1 MQLSGLNQTI
11 NGFMNIS
18 TMSKIYWF
26 TGQPG
31 AGKTV
36 LAKLLQARFEWMRQD
51 VFHIDGDDLRD
62 LIQNKDYSKEGRIKN
77 IELAQSIAKYL
88 YNKNNNVVVSL
99 VSPYLDI
106 REKFKQDMGADIVE
120 IYVHT
125 TDIRGREQFHV
136 PDYEVPTSNFISI
149 DTTGKTDIESF
160 KHLLTQI

>member
-1 MQLSGLNQTI
+1 M
-11 NGFMNIS
+11 
-18 TMSKIYWF
+18 IYWF

-36 LAKLLQARFEWMRQD
+36 LAKALQDRLEWMRRD

-88 YNKNNNVVVSL
+88 HNKNNDVVVSL
-99 VSPYLDI
+99 VSPYLEI
-106 REKFKQDMGADIVE
+106 RERFKQDMGADIVE

-136 PDYEVPTSNFISI
+136 SDYEVPTSNFISI
-149 DTTGKTDIESF
+149 DTTGNTDTESF
-160 KHLLTQI
+160 KHLLTQL

>member
-1 MQLSGLNQTI
+1 
-11 NGFMNIS
+11 MNIL

-62 LIQNKDYSKEGRIKN
+62 LIQNKDYSKEGRVKN

-106 REKFKQDMGADIVE
+106 RERFKQDMDADIVE

-136 PDYEVPTSNFISI
+136 SDYEIPTSNFISI

-160 KHLLTQI
+160 KHLITQL

>member
-1 MQLSGLNQTI
+1 M
-11 NGFMNIS
+11 
-18 TMSKIYWF
+18 IYWF

-36 LAKLLQARFEWMRQD
+36 LAKALQDRLEWMRRD

-62 LIQNKDYSKEGRIKN
+62 LTQNKDYSKEGRIKN

-106 REKFKQDMGADIVE
+106 RERFKQDMGANIVE

-149 DTTGKTDIESF
+149 DTTGKTNMESF
-160 KHLLTQI
+160 KHLLTQL

>member
-1 MQLSGLNQTI
+1 M
-11 NGFMNIS
+11 
-18 TMSKIYWF
+18 IYWF

-36 LAKLLQARFEWMRQD
+36 LAKALQDRLEWMRRD

-88 YNKNNNVVVSL
+88 YNKECDVIVSL
-99 VSPYLDI
+99 VSPYLDV
-106 REKFKQDMGADIVE
+106 RERFKQDMGMDLTE
-120 IYVHT
+120 IYVYT

-136 PDYEVPTSNFISI
+136 SDYDAPTSNFISI
-149 DTTGKTDIESF
+149 DTTGKTVEQSF
-160 KHLLTQI
+160 KELILQL

>member
-1 MQLSGLNQTI
+1 
-11 NGFMNIS
+11 MNIS

-36 LAKLLQARFEWMRQD
+36 LAKLLQSRFEWMRQD

-106 REKFKQDMGADIVE
+106 RERFKQDMDTNIVE

-136 PDYEVPTSNFISI
+136 TDYEVPTSNFISI
-149 DTTGKTDIESF
+149 DTTGKSDIESF
-160 KHLLTQI
+160 KHLLTQL

>member
-1 MQLSGLNQTI
+1 MQPNGLNQTI
-11 NGFMNIS
+11 NGSMNIS

-62 LIQNKDYSKEGRIKN
+62 LIQNKDYSKEGRVKN

-106 REKFKQDMGADIVE
+106 RERFKQDMGTNIVE

-136 PDYEVPTSNFISI
+136 SDYEVPTSNFISI

>member
-1 MQLSGLNQTI
+1 
-11 NGFMNIS
+11 MNIS
-18 TMSKIYWF
+18 IMSKIYWF

-106 REKFKQDMGADIVE
+106 RERFKQDMDTNIVE

-136 PDYEVPTSNFISI
+136 SDYEVPTSNFISI

-160 KHLLTQI
+160 KHLLTQL

>member
-1 MQLSGLNQTI
+1 MQLNGLKHIT
-11 NGFMNIS
+11 NGSMNIS

-36 LAKLLQARFEWMRQD
+36 LAKALQDRLEWMRQD

-88 YNKNNNVVVSL
+88 YNKNKIVVVSL

-106 REKFKQDMGADIVE
+106 RERFKQDMGTNIVE

-136 PDYEVPTSNFISI
+136 LDYEVPNSNFISI
-149 DTTGKTDIESF
+149 DTTGKTDTESF
-160 KHLLTQI
+160 KYLLTKL

>member
-1 MQLSGLNQTI
+1 
-11 NGFMNIS
+11 MNIS

-106 REKFKQDMGADIVE
+106 RERFKQDIGDDIVE

-136 PDYEVPTSNFISI
+136 PDYEVPTLNFISI

>member
-1 MQLSGLNQTI
+1 M
-11 NGFMNIS
+11 
-18 TMSKIYWF
+18 IYWF

-36 LAKLLQARFEWMRQD
+36 LAKALQDRLEWMRRD

-88 YNKNNNVVVSL
+88 HNKNNDVVVSL
-99 VSPYLDI
+99 VSPYLEV
-106 REKFKQDMGADIVE
+106 RERFKQDMGADIVE

-136 PDYEVPTSNFISI
+136 SDYDTPISNFISI
-149 DTTGKTDIESF
+149 DTTGNTDIKSF
-160 KHLLTQI
+160 KHLITQL

>member
-1 MQLSGLNQTI
+1 M
-11 NGFMNIS
+11 
-18 TMSKIYWF
+18 IYWF

-51 VFHIDGDDLRD
+51 VFHIDGDELRD

-106 REKFKQDMGADIVE
+106 RERFKQDMGTDIVE

-136 PDYEVPTSNFISI
+136 SDYEVPISNFISI

-160 KHLLTQI
+160 KQLINLLKL

>member
-1 MQLSGLNQTI
+1 
-11 NGFMNIS
+11 MNIS

-106 REKFKQDMGADIVE
+106 RERFKQDMDANIVE

-136 PDYEVPTSNFISI
+136 SDYEVPTSNFISI

-160 KHLLTQI
+160 KHLLTQL

>member
-1 MQLSGLNQTI
+1 M
-11 NGFMNIS
+11 
-18 TMSKIYWF
+18 IYWF

-36 LAKLLQARFEWMRQD
+36 LAKELQKHLESTHQT

-88 YNKNNNVVVSL
+88 HNKECNVIISL
-99 VSPYLDI
+99 VAPYLEV
-106 REKFKQDMGADIVE
+106 RERFKQDIGDAITE
-120 IYVHT
+120 IYVYT

-136 PDYEVPTSNFISI
+136 SDYDAPTSNFISI
-149 DTTGKTDIESF
+149 DTTGKTIEQSF
-160 KHLLTQI
+160 KILFNTLKL

>member
-1 MQLSGLNQTI
+1 
-11 NGFMNIS
+11 MNIS

-36 LAKLLQARFEWMRQD
+36 LAKALQDRLEWMRQD

-88 YNKNNNVVVSL
+88 YNKNKIVVVSL

-106 REKFKQDMGADIVE
+106 RERFKQDMGTNIVE

-136 PDYEVPTSNFISI
+136 LDYEVPNSNFISI
-149 DTTGKTDIESF
+149 DTTGKTDTESF
-160 KHLLTQI
+160 KYLLTQL

>member
-1 MQLSGLNQTI
+1 M
-11 NGFMNIS
+11 
-18 TMSKIYWF
+18 IYWF

-36 LAKLLQARFEWMRQD
+36 LAKLLEHHLQNN

-88 YNKNNNVVVSL
+88 HNKNNDVVVSL
-99 VSPYLDI
+99 VSPYLEI
-106 REKFKQDMGADIVE
+106 RERFKQDMGTDIVE

-136 PDYEVPTSNFISI
+136 SDYDTPMLNFISI
-149 DTTGKTDIESF
+149 DTTGNTDTESF
-160 KHLLTQI
+160 KHLLTQL

>member
-1 MQLSGLNQTI
+1 M
-11 NGFMNIS
+11 
-18 TMSKIYWF
+18 IYWF

-36 LAKLLQARFEWMRQD
+36 LAKLLEHHLQNN

-88 YNKNNNVVVSL
+88 HNKNNDVVVSL
-99 VSPYLDI
+99 VSPYLET
-106 REKFKQDMGADIVE
+106 RERFKQDMGDDIVE

-136 PDYEVPTSNFISI
+136 SDYDVPTSNFISI
-149 DTTGKTDIESF
+149 DTTGNTDIESF
-160 KHLLTQI
+160 KHLITQL

>member
-1 MQLSGLNQTI
+1 
-11 NGFMNIS
+11 
-18 TMSKIYWF
+18 MSKIYCF

-36 LAKLLQARFEWMRQD
+36 LAKALQSRFEWMRQD

-106 REKFKQDMGADIVE
+106 RERFKQDIGDDIVE

-136 PDYEVPTSNFISI
+136 SDYEVPTGNFISI

>member
-1 MQLSGLNQTI
+1 
-11 NGFMNIS
+11 MNIS

-99 VSPYLDI
+99 VSPYLEI
-106 REKFKQDMGADIVE
+106 RERFKQDIGVDIVE

-136 PDYEVPTSNFISI
+136 SDYEVPTSNFISI

-160 KHLLTQI
+160 KHLLTQL

>member
-1 MQLSGLNQTI
+1 M
-11 NGFMNIS
+11 
-18 TMSKIYWF
+18 IYWF

-36 LAKLLQARFEWMRQD
+36 LAKALQDRLEWMRQD

-88 YNKNNNVVVSL
+88 HNKNNDVVVSL
-99 VSPYLDI
+99 VSPYLEI
-106 REKFKQDMGADIVE
+106 RERFKQDMGADIVE

-136 PDYEVPTSNFISI
+136 SDYDVPMSNFISI
-149 DTTGKTDIESF
+149 DTTGNTDTESF
-160 KHLLTQI
+160 KHLLTQL

>member
-1 MQLSGLNQTI
+1 M
-11 NGFMNIS
+11 
-18 TMSKIYWF
+18 IYWF

-36 LAKLLQARFEWMRQD
+36 LAKALQDRFEWMRQD

-88 YNKNNNVVVSL
+88 HNKNNNVVVSL
-99 VSPYLDI
+99 VSPYLEI
-106 REKFKQDMGADIVE
+106 RERFKQDMDTNIVE

-136 PDYEVPTSNFISI
+136 SDYEAPTSNFISI

-160 KHLLTQI
+160 KHLLTQL

>member
-1 MQLSGLNQTI
+1 M
-11 NGFMNIS
+11 
-18 TMSKIYWF
+18 IYWF

-36 LAKLLQARFEWMRQD
+36 LAKALQDRLEWMRQD

-88 YNKNNNVVVSL
+88 HNKNNDVVVSL
-99 VSPYLDI
+99 VSPYLEV
-106 REKFKQDMGADIVE
+106 RERFKQDMVADIVE

-136 PDYEVPTSNFISI
+136 SDYEAPTSNFISI

-160 KHLLTQI
+160 KHLLTQL

>member
-1 MQLSGLNQTI
+1 M
-11 NGFMNIS
+11 
-18 TMSKIYWF
+18 IYWF

-36 LAKLLQARFEWMRQD
+36 LAKALQDRLEWMRRD

-88 YNKNNNVVVSL
+88 HNKNNNVVVSL

-106 REKFKQDMGADIVE
+106 RERFKQDMSANIVE

-136 PDYEVPTSNFISI
+136 PDYEVPMSNFISI

-160 KHLLTQI
+160 KHLLTQL

>member
-1 MQLSGLNQTI
+1 M
-11 NGFMNIS
+11 
-18 TMSKIYWF
+18 IYWF

-36 LAKLLQARFEWMRQD
+36 LAKALQDRLEWMRRD

-62 LIQNKDYSKEGRIKN
+62 LIQNKDYSKEGRTKN

-88 YNKNNNVVVSL
+88 HNKNNDVVVSL
-99 VSPYLDI
+99 VSPYLEI
-106 REKFKQDMGADIVE
+106 RERFKQDMGADIVE

-136 PDYEVPTSNFISI
+136 SDYEVPMSNFISI
-149 DTTGKTDIESF
+149 DTTGNTDIESF
-160 KHLLTQI
+160 KHLLTQL

>member
-1 MQLSGLNQTI
+1 M
-11 NGFMNIS
+11 
-18 TMSKIYWF
+18 IYWF

-36 LAKLLQARFEWMRQD
+36 LAKLLELHLQNN

-88 YNKNNNVVVSL
+88 HNKNNDVVVSL
-99 VSPYLDI
+99 VSPYLEV
-106 REKFKQDMGADIVE
+106 RERFKQNMGDDIIE

-136 PDYEVPTSNFISI
+136 SDYDVPTSNFISI
-149 DTTGKTDIESF
+149 DTTGNTDIESF
-160 KHLLTQI
+160 KHLLTQL

>member
-1 MQLSGLNQTI
+1 M
-11 NGFMNIS
+11 
-18 TMSKIYWF
+18 IYWF
-26 TGQPG
+26 IGQPG

-36 LAKLLQARFEWMRQD
+36 LARALQDYLEWMRRD

-88 YNKNNNVVVSL
+88 YNKNNDVVISL
-99 VSPYLDI
+99 VSPYLEI
-106 REKFKQDMGADIVE
+106 RERFKQDMGADIIE

-136 PDYEVPTSNFISI
+136 SDYDVPTSNFISI
-149 DTTGKTDIESF
+149 DTTGKTVEQSF
-160 KHLLTQI
+160 KELIPQL

>member
-1 MQLSGLNQTI
+1 M
-11 NGFMNIS
+11 
-18 TMSKIYWF
+18 IYWF

-36 LAKLLQARFEWMRQD
+36 LAKALQDRLEWMRQD

-88 YNKNNNVVVSL
+88 HNKNNDVVVSL
-99 VSPYLDI
+99 VSPYLEI
-106 REKFKQDMGADIVE
+106 RERFKQDIGADLTE
-120 IYVHT
+120 IYVYT

-136 PDYEVPTSNFISI
+136 SDYDAPTSNFISI

-160 KHLLTQI
+160 KHLLTQL

>member
-1 MQLSGLNQTI
+1 M
-11 NGFMNIS
+11 
-18 TMSKIYWF
+18 IYWF

-36 LAKLLQARFEWMRQD
+36 LAKLLELHLQNN

-88 YNKNNNVVVSL
+88 HNKNNDVVVSL
-99 VSPYLDI
+99 VSPYLEV
-106 REKFKQDMGADIVE
+106 RERFKQNMGDDIIE

-136 PDYEVPTSNFISI
+136 SDYDVPTSNFISI
-149 DTTGKTDIESF
+149 DTTGNTDTESF
-160 KHLLTQI
+160 KYLLTQL

>member
-1 MQLSGLNQTI
+1 M
-11 NGFMNIS
+11 
-18 TMSKIYWF
+18 IYWF

-36 LAKLLQARFEWMRQD
+36 LAKALQDRLEWMRQD

-62 LIQNKDYSKEGRIKN
+62 LIQNKDYSKEGRTKN

-88 YNKNNNVVVSL
+88 HNKNNNVVVSL
-99 VSPYLDI
+99 VSPYLEI
-106 REKFKQDMGADIVE
+106 RERFKQDMGADIVE

-136 PDYEVPTSNFISI
+136 SDYEVPTVNFISI

-160 KHLLTQI
+160 KHLLTQL

>member
-1 MQLSGLNQTI
+1 M
-11 NGFMNIS
+11 
-18 TMSKIYWF
+18 IYWF

-36 LAKLLQARFEWMRQD
+36 LAKALQDRLKWMRRD

-88 YNKNNNVVVSL
+88 HNKECDVIVSL
-99 VSPYLDI
+99 VSNLT
-106 REKFKQDMGADIVE
+106 E
-120 IYVHT
+120 IYVYT

-136 PDYEVPTSNFISI
+136 SDYDAPTSNFISI
-149 DTTGKTDIESF
+149 DTTGNTVEQSF
-160 KHLLTQI
+160 KELIPQL